1 MGGEDHRTT
10 SLHLHAT
17 RTRDVLMGL
26 TCFTIK
32 VMDWRRKAAWKFTTF
47 DAEGYR
53 RRCDFFSLSLIFK
66 IFIFVAFWNVCK
78 DKLFIHKPILIR
90 PARPVGCSDGEASRS
105 LIASPILPHVA
116 TYLGGQRASGAPCL
130 RSRRRHATVTADSR
144 VMVFSQ
150 WFSPWILPSG
160 SLSLCPAVGAA
171 LAHSSSYARA
181 LGYTVAIHYED
192 SSPRP
197 SRYLL
202 ISHSNRQV
210 CTDTHRG
217 LTYKH
222 LRNTQ
227 EVS

>member
-1 MGGEDHRTT
+1 LTPKIAGGGAIF
-10 SLHLHAT
+10 L
-17 RTRDVLMGL
+17 
-26 TCFTIK
+26 
-32 VMDWRRKAAWKFTTF
+32 
-47 DAEGYR
+47 
-53 RRCDFFSLSLIFK
+53 SLSLIFK

-78 DKLFIHKPILIR
+78 DKLFIHNPILLR
-90 PARPVGCSDGEASRS
+90 PDRPVGCSDQGRGKPPSS
-105 LIASPILPHVA
+105 LLLYLLPHVA
-116 TYLGGQRASGAPCL
+116 TYPGGQRSSGAPCL

-171 LAHSSSYARA
+171 LARSCPHARA
-181 LGYTVAIHYED
+181 LGYTAIHYED
-192 SSPRP
+192 SSPSP

-217 LTYKH
+217 LTYTH